1 MKQPLARRPHAGVHL
16 SIVGLEEIGQAPR
29 FVGNDGFADREN
41 RGMAIEFGTA
51 RLPASG
57 DGLGEDHR

>member
-16 SIVGLEEIGQAPR
+16 SIVGLVEIGQAPR
-29 FVGNDGFADREN
+29 LGGNDGFADREN

-51 RLPASG
+51 PLPVSG
-57 DGLGEDHR
+57 GGLGEDVR